1 MGDGVVHLENGVWQV
16 GVLPGTGASLAYG
29 RVNGRTGFVDV
40 LRPTPPEQFGN
51 SSACSSFIMLPWC
64 NRIKGGVLRFRG
76 EHYLLR
82 TAKDDG
88 TARHGDTRGR
98 AWTVEAADGEQVR
111 LSLRSADYPD
121 LNWPF
126 RFTAEA
132 VYRLDGVD
140 FIWELTLQN
149 IDTRAFPAGFGHHPY
164 FVRTDDVLVRIPC
177 TAAFELTDFM
187 ATGAA
192 VPIPARLDFRQ
203 RRGLDAA
210 EINDVLTGRMELEP
224 AEIVYPGQGIRLEMQ
239 CDTIFEQILLFAPAG
254 KEFFA
259 VEPMT
264 NVSDGFNLFE
274 DGIPGSGVF
283 VLEPGESA
291 SGRVRLGAMLGE

>member
-1 MGDGVVHLENGVWQV
+1 MGDGVVHLENGVWEA

-29 RVNGRTGFVDV
+29 RVKGRGGVVDV

-51 SSACSSFIMLPWC
+51 SSGCSSFIMLPWC

-76 EHYLLR
+76 QHYPLR
-82 TAKDDG
+82 TTKDDG
-88 TARHGDTRGR
+88 TARHGDVRGR

-132 VYRLDGVD
+132 VYRLDGAD
-140 FIWELTLQN
+140 FIWELTLRN
-149 IDTRAFPAGFGHHPY
+149 ADTRAFPAGFGHHPY
-164 FVRTDDVLVRIPC
+164 FVRTDDVMVRVPC
-177 TAAFELTDFM
+177 GAAFELTDFM

-203 RRGLDAA
+203 RRGLEAA
-210 EINDVLTGRMELEP
+210 EINDVLTGRMGSEP
-224 AEIVYPGQGIRLEMQ
+224 AEMAYPSRGITVEMHS
-239 CDTIFEQILLFAPAG
+239 DALFEQILLFAPAG
-254 KEFFA
+254 KDFFA

-274 DGIPGSGVF
+274 DGVPGSGVF

-291 SGRVRLGAMLGE
+291 SGRVRLSAKT

>member
-1 MGDGVVHLENGVWQV
+1 MTGDGVARLENAVWQA

-29 RVNGRTGFVDV
+29 RVKGRSGAMDV

-51 SSACSSFIMLPWC
+51 SSGCSSFVMLPWC
-64 NRIKGGVLRFRG
+64 NRIKDGVLRFRG
-76 EHYLLR
+76 ERYRLR
-82 TAKDDG
+82 TTKDDG

-98 AWTVEAADGEQVR
+98 AWTVESADGEHIR

-126 RFTAEA
+126 RFTAEV
-132 VYRLDGVD
+132 VYRLEGGD
-140 FIWELTLQN
+140 FIWEVRLRNT
-149 IDTRAFPAGFGHHPY
+149 DTRSFPAGFGHHPY
-164 FVRTDDVLVRIPC
+164 FVRTEDVLVRVPC
-177 TAAFELTDFM
+177 AAAFELTDFM

-203 RRGLDAA
+203 RRGLDTA
-210 EINDVLTGRMELEP
+210 EINDVLTGRTVAEP
-224 AEIVYPGQGIRLEMQ
+224 AEIVYPSRGITVEMHSEA
-239 CDTIFEQILLFAPAG
+239 IFEQILLFAPAG
-254 KEFFA
+254 KDFFA

-291 SGRVRLGAMLGE
+291 SGRVRLRAKT